1 MKLNHLYGC
10 LLSLISGA
18 TLLATTCAAQDLVY
32 VGTQA
37 QAIAKAKAE
46 GKMILTK
53 FGRVGCADCSGMETR
68 FQGIAPPLK
77 QWILASCVWW
87 QVDID
92 TNSEYLPYAVGLNG
106 STLPI
111 MCFVD
116 PAKPGTYKARYN
128 GLIGASTFLGY
139 VESQAIQNLPLVVDN
154 LPGLPLTNLVN
165 GSFTVNGLARTN
177 AAFTGSISNAP
188 IVAIMWRLNGTG
200 AFQPA
205 TGTTRWSAQVTL
217 PHGTNT
223 FESYVQYAGPKNSWT
238 NRVTLVNLGTGGTTL
253 PPQTISFNSLAPQ
266 TYGAA
271 PIPLTTLG
279 ATASSGLPVTYAVTS
294 GPANISGSYLN
305 ITGAGQVTVEASQAG
320 DGTTFSAAT
329 PVDQS
334 FTVNQ
339 AAPVVNATGGTFV
352 YNGTAKFGSG
362 TATGG
367 EGEILAVTLSYI
379 GTGSTSY
386 GPTAI
391 APSAVGTYTVTAHT
405 VGNAN
410 NAPGSSL
417 AVALTINSSS
427 SIVNLAALT
436 NFLGNGIVDQ
446 ADLNAVLAHYWSQS
460 PPYITNSTFP
470 GQTNFYFNITNFSFK
485 VQFSTDLLKWTNL
498 NSPASIFFTDTNAVS
513 GPARYYRLVASTNVS
528 F

>member
-1 MKLNHLYGC
+1 MKFKHFYGC

-37 QAIAKAKAE
+37 QAIARAQAE

-53 FGRVGCADCSGMETR
+53 FGRVACSDCSGMESR
-68 FQGIAPPLK
+68 FQGMAPPLK

-253 PPQTISFNSLAPQ
+253 PPQTITFNSLAPQ
-266 TYGAA
+266 TYGVA
-271 PIPLTTLG
+271 PIPLTDLG
-279 ATASSGLPVTYAVTS
+279 ATASSGFPVTYTVTS
-294 GPANISGSYLN
+294 GSAAISGGSLT
-305 ITGAGQVTVEASQAG
+305 ITGAGLVTVTASQPG
-320 DGTTFSAAT
+320 DGTTFAAA
-329 PVDQS
+329 PDVSQS
-334 FTVNQ
+334 FTV
-339 AAPVVNATGGTFV
+339 
-352 YNGTAKFGSG
+352 SD
-362 TATGG
+362 
-367 EGEILAVTLSYI
+367 AVL
-379 GTGSTSY
+379 
-386 GPTAI
+386 
-391 APSAVGTYTVTAHT
+391 TVTAHDASRRYGAT
-405 VGNAN
+405 NPLFSASYSGFVNSDTASILT
-410 NAPGSSL
+410 GSPSL
-417 AVALTINSSS
+417 TTTATTNSIAGSYPITAAKGTLSASNYSFSFVNGTLTITNFGATIISLPALTS
-427 SIVNLAALT
+427 
-436 NFLGNGIVDQ
+436 FLGNGIVDQ
-446 ADLNAVLAHYWSQS
+446 ADLNAVLAHYWAQS

-470 GQTNFYFNITNFSFK
+470 GQTNISFNITNFSFT
-485 VQFSTDLLKWTNL
+485 VQFTTDLKNWTNL
-498 NSPASIFFTDTNAVS
+498 NSPVSISFTDTNAVN
-513 GPARYYRLVASTNVS
+513 GTVRYYRLVASTNAS